1 VRPLRRVPGGRN
13 LRAPARRQA
22 ADIELA
28 DGQLN
33 LARQALCLQAGET
46 LGGVDDDIQFSRA
59 ESGSA
64 KQDQGEAEVTK
75 QHAAILPDSPLAWPS
90 LAASFAD
97 CLAALA
103 KNARQKL
110 RQWCGTE
117 RAFKDRTL
125 ERMMANLEQHVSVYS
140 QALNLRTQRHQ
151 VLASNIANA
160 DTPNYKAR
168 DFNFTTAMQNALSG
182 RAQAGGIALATT
194 SAGHISGGSGSG
206 AAQLQFRKETQSAVD
221 GNTVDMDVER
231 AQITDNAMQ
240 YQILTQLIGD
250 KFKGIR
256 SALASTNS
264 KVQS

>member
-1 VRPLRRVPGGRN
+1 
-13 LRAPARRQA
+13 
-22 ADIELA
+22 
-28 DGQLN
+28 
-33 LARQALCLQAGET
+33 
-46 LGGVDDDIQFSRA
+46 
-59 ESGSA
+59 
-64 KQDQGEAEVTK
+64 
-75 QHAAILPDSPLAWPS
+75 
-90 LAASFAD
+90 
-97 CLAALA
+97 
-103 KNARQKL
+103 
-110 RQWCGTE
+110 
-117 RAFKDRTL
+117 
-125 ERMMANLEQHVSVYS
+125 MMANLEQHVSVYS

-194 SAGHISGGSGSG
+194 SAGHMAGADGSGLAKLLYRG
-206 AAQLQFRKETQSAVD
+206 ETQSAVD

-231 AQITDNAMQ
+231 TQIADNAMQ

-264 KVQS
+264 